1 MFSSMTLAILAQE
14 EAESIFQRLSGAA
27 GDE

>member
-14 EAESIFQRLSGAA
+14 EAESSFQRLPGAS